1 MPNNATTANTREVS
15 AVPGDMFQKE
25 MPYMSSLIDI
35 VGYDEI
41 ERRFQD
47 GTLELM
53 PISLARGRNIEN
65 AIVLVNEAQN
75 LTEEHI
81 KLLIGRIADGTRIIF
96 DGDIHQADKAVFK
109 NSSGLKLLYK
119 IRNSQFADLF
129 SVVKLNT
136 IERSRTAQVS
146 GFLDSID

>member
-1 MPNNATTANTREVS
+1 M
-15 AVPGDMFQKE
+15 G
-25 MPYMSSLIDI
+25 SLVDI

-41 ERRFQD
+41 EKRIQD

-53 PISLARGRNIEN
+53 PISLARGRNLEN

-81 KLLIGRIADGTRIIF
+81 KLLIGRIGENSKIIF
-96 DGDIHQADKAVFK
+96 DGDSHQADKAIFR
-109 NSSGLKLLYK
+109 NSNGLKLLYK
-119 IRNSQFADLF
+119 IKDSSFADLF
-129 SVVKLNT
+129 SVVKLVT

-146 GFLDSID
+146 NFLDAID